1 MNRHKRIKKYLRTKV
16 FNCSDNELNIIL
28 LNTFSIDNPTVENII
43 KNKDLS
49 KIIVR
54 FLYG

>member
-1 MNRHKRIKKYLRTKV
+1 MNKHKRIKKYLRTKI

-28 LNTFSIDNPTVENII
+28 LSNFSIDNPTVENII

-49 KIIVR
+49 KIIAR